1 MTAPQPSTPPPC
13 PLAPTTPPPCA
24 RTTTPPASKGYPQPQ
39 AGPRARQGRSH
50 PAQAEERGRM
60 RLYQALQAAS
70 SRDARL
76 QSAGLQSSYSAPSR
90 CTHW

>member
-13 PLAPTTPPPCA
+13 PPATTTPPPCA
-24 RTTTPPASKGYPQPQ
+24 RTTTPPASKGYPQ
-39 AGPRARQGRSH
+39 PRARQGRSH

-70 SRDARL
+70 RDARL